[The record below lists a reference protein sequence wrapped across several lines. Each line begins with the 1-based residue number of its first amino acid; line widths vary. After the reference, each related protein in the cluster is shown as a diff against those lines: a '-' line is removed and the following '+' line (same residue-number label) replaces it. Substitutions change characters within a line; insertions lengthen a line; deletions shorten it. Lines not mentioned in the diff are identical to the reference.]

1 MKKQNMFIGVV
12 ASTMLL
18 AGCGFLNNNSEK
30 PSQSETQTTSQK
42 DKEKTQQDQNK
53 KNETQNN
60 SETEKNNTTK
70 NNEAQQS
77 KGSSTD
83 HVYQKNTREYYAQIW
98 LSVRN
103 DIDSFDDLSL
113 SYGVYD
119 RSGESVNYN
128 NADASATFPQGTM
141 QLMPTPTAGGSITFK
156 DNGDGTITVY
166 DVPTKFQDLQWIED
180 DNYSLSETQKMI
192 NSGQT
197 YPIKNVS
204 QSDIDFVAE
213 HIENSTPISS
223 GTKSSSNA
231 SSSSSSSSTTVTRN
245 NVIDLVE
252 DYEGHMLDTDTYTYK
267 EPEQMSDG
275 RWGFSILDKAGNLKG
290 SYIIDTDGTV
300 TKYDEKG
307 QPV

>member
-1 MKKQNMFIGVV
+1 M
-12 ASTMLL
+12 
-18 AGCGFLNNNSEK
+18 
-30 PSQSETQTTSQK
+30 
-42 DKEKTQQDQNK
+42 
-53 KNETQNN
+53 
-60 SETEKNNTTK
+60 
-70 NNEAQQS
+70 
-77 KGSSTD
+77 
-83 HVYQKNTREYYAQIW
+83 YQKNTREYYAQIW

-103 DIDSFDDLSL
+103 DMESFDDLSL

-119 RSGESVNYN
+119 RSGEPVNYN

-156 DNGDGTITVY
+156 DNDDGTITVY

-180 DNYSLSETQKMI
+180 DDYSLSETQKMM

-197 YPIKNVS
+197 YPIKDVS

-223 GTKSSSNA
+223 GTTNSSNA
-231 SSSSSSSSTTVTRN
+231 SSSTPSSASSSSTTVTRN

-252 DYEGHMLDTDTYTYK
+252 DYEGHMLYTDTYTYK

-275 RWGFSILDKAGNLKG
+275 RWGFSILDKSGNLKG